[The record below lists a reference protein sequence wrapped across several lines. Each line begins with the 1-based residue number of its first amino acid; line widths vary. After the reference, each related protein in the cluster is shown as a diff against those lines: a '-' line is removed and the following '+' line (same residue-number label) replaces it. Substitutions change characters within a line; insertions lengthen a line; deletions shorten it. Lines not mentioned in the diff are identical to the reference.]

1 MTLRNSPAQWGLVAR
16 VFHWLFLFLIIGAW
30 FAVETR
36 EEFPKGTPERS
47 EWMRLHISLGLTI
60 FALLWVRLGWRLSG
74 PLPAEIQGPPLQM
87 RAARLVHFALYAL
100 LVALPVTGLLTVQLE
115 DRAVSWFGLFELP
128 VLVAPDKAMADVLE
142 EVHAD
147 VLWPLLL
154 ALVAVHAAAALWH
167 HFLLKDDTLRRM
179 TFPRR

>member
-1 MTLRNSPAQWGLVAR
+1 MTLRNTSAHWGLVAR
-16 VFHWLFLFLIIGAW
+16 ALHWLFLFLVIGAW
-30 FAVETR
+30 YAVETR

-60 FALLWVRLGWRLSG
+60 FALVWVRLGWRLSG
-74 PLPAEIQGPPLQM
+74 EVPAEIQGPPLQM
-87 RAARLVHFALYAL
+87 LAARLVHFALYAL
-100 LVALPVTGLLTVQLE
+100 MVIMPVTGLLTVQME

-128 VLVAPDKAMADVLE
+128 VLVGPDKEMAELLE
-142 EVHAD
+142 EAHAD

-154 ALVAVHAAAALWH
+154 ALVGVHAAAALWH
-167 HFLLKDDTLRRM
+167 HFRLKDDTLRRM